1 MVVIVFVTTAD
12 SGEAK
17 SIAYELLN
25 SKLAACVNIIPMVK
39 SIYWW
44 QSKIEES
51 EESLLIIKSEDNL
64 LEKVVIKIKSIHSYD
79 VPEIIAVK
87 VIGGSK
93 DYLEWIKLT
102 LSS

>member
-1 MVVIVFVTTAD
+1 MTIIVFVTAAN
-12 SGEAK
+12 SSEAK

-25 SKLAACVNIIPMVK
+25 CKLAACVNIIPMVK

-64 LEKVVIKIKSIHSYD
+64 LEKIVNKIKSIHSYE
-79 VPEIIAVK
+79 VPEIIAIK
-87 VIGGSK
+87 VIGGSE
-93 DYLEWIKLT
+93 DYLEWVKLT
-102 LSS
+102 LSA